1 MDYVALPK
9 RIVDGDFSGWLRE
22 AMAERRVTQRAL
34 AMRSG
39 VHHSTISRIL
49 SSDRI
54 PSLTTAIAI
63 FAVLGTPALNGR
75 STSESAVSQIP
86 ALADRQAQRAPL
98 SSST

>member
-9 RIVDGDFSGWLRE
+9 RIADGDFSGWLRE

-39 VHHSTISRIL
+39 VNHSTISRIL
-49 SSDRI
+49 SGDRI

-63 FAVLGTPALNGR
+63 FTILGTPALNGR
-75 STSESAVSQIP
+75 NTSESALPPIP
-86 ALADRQAQRAPL
+86 PVGDRQVQRARN
-98 SSST
+98 